1 MSIQNLQLNKCEDCK
16 HFKQFSLV
24 EGYCEERC
32 YIVYWYEHCIHYDK
46 NGKNVKKKDDKTMPK
61 EILLCDNC
69 RFADYKDNND
79 NFYCSLYDQQFFAD
93 PKHLVCEHHSYY
105 CKGFDSPR
113 YVK

>member
-1 MSIQNLQLNKCEDCK
+1 
-16 HFKQFSLV
+16 
-24 EGYCEERC
+24 
-32 YIVYWYEHCIHYDK
+32 
-46 NGKNVKKKDDKTMPK
+46 MPK

-113 YVK
+113 YVR

>member
-1 MSIQNLQLNKCEDCK
+1 MKANFCVQCINYDKINMLD
-16 HFKQFSLV
+16 
-24 EGYCEERC
+24 GYCILHR
-32 YIVYWYEHCIHYDK
+32 ISVSYDHTCDDFSE
-46 NGKNVKKKDDKTMPK
+46 KKADNMTK

-105 CKGFDSPR
+105 CQGFDSPR